1 MLAALLGLTA
11 AQTASPAVQPF
22 PVLTHAHQVS
32 ELTAEQARQAY
43 PVAIRGVVT
52 YADVTLGHAF
62 VQDTTGATFIY
73 FEPPTAQP
81 SLRVGQLVEVQG
93 VTTAGDFSSCV
104 KDGRFKILGEA
115 PLPRPKRLSFDQLI
129 TGRWVCYYAEVEGTI
144 RSGKAAVGSLE
155 FDLATQKG
163 RILVI
168 MQQYPDWQRSLV
180 GSRVLMLGPL
190 SALYNDHRQARGVK
204 LFVAGPQYVSVLR
217 PAPADPYSL
226 PVNPPSGIGRYDVT
240 SDLDAQIRV
249 RGTVAAIA
257 PGPLVYVSDKES
269 TVAVESYPSCSV
281 RPDELVDVVGFRG
294 LVDGKPGLVDAVCRS
309 LGRGAEL
316 KPGSVTA
323 REIVAS
329 QSEPSGDPTVFL
341 HNSTRYDLRLVRI
354 DGTLLQSSS
363 GPEGLTLVL
372 QSLET
377 EFTATFP
384 RLAGIPPAGPKV
396 GSLLRLIGLCVVTYD
411 SYSRPITFRILLRHP
426 SDIIVLSEPPWWTLQ
441 RLRVMLSLVLGAT
454 ITALGWIALLRLRV
468 KQQTATIRSH
478 ADRLEMLKQRAEA
491 ASRAKSEFLANMSH
505 EIRTPMNGVLGMTEL
520 ALDTDLNP
528 EQREYLEMVRSSA
541 DTLLTVIN
549 DILDFSK
556 IEAGKLDLDP
566 LPVRLR
572 ESLAKIVK
580 PLAVRARQKGL
591 ELLCDV
597 RPEVPEEI
605 VVDSARL
612 TQIVVNLLGNA
623 IKFTSQGEVEL
634 QVGVERAE
642 PGRVHLHFLV
652 RDTGVGIAPEKQ
664 ESIFQPF
671 IQGDGSTTRTF
682 GGTGLGLTISTK
694 LANMMGGRI
703 WVESQPGCGSR
714 FHFTIQAGIAGTGT
728 AGEEASGTFP
738 LEGLAVLVVDDN
750 AAQRRILAETL
761 ESRGMKP
768 VLAASGNEALA
779 RFEQAAVADA
789 GLGLVLL
796 DRHMPEIDGFAL
808 AERIRQ
814 REAFGSPPII
824 MLTSAGE
831 RGDAARCRQLGIA
844 ACLTKPVMQSQ
855 LMEAIRATLRLLG
868 SRSVPPGATAGHAL
882 PCGGSGLRILVAED
896 NPVNQVLVRRLM
908 ERHGCSVVGADSGR
922 RALEALERQTF
933 DLVLMDV
940 QMPTMD
946 GFEATSAIRERERV
960 TGQHLPVIAMTA
972 HAMAGDRERC
982 IAAGMDGYVAKPIR
996 ASELIKEIHR
1006 LCINSAV
1013 ALGPSDLRGENRPG
1027 LDSVSSPADDV
1038 S

>member
-1 MLAALLGLTA
+1 MVGRLPRGINPPQRRKVHAITTRDGLYDEIAFSVLEDDQGYLWMSCNRGVYRASKQELNDFADGKVKAIHCTPYGVTDGMASPECDGGFQPSAWKTRDGRLWFPTVKGVAVVDPKHLAPIPRPPTSLVEQVWGDDWPFSPQGTIIVPPGHGKIEFGYTGFNFLAPGDITFRYRLEGFDRDWVEAGTRRTAYYTNIPPGQYRFRVSARNRGGPWSEQESSIRIELRPHFYQQWLFYALMGLVLAALIITGHRVRVRQLNARQHELELHVEARTR
-11 AQTASPAVQPF
+11 QLNQRSKELEQEIAVRKR
-22 PVLTHAHQVS
+22 
-32 ELTAEQARQAY
+32 AEQ
-43 PVAIRGVVT
+43 
-52 YADVTLGHAF
+52 DSH
-62 VQDTTGATFIY
+62 
-73 FEPPTAQP
+73 
-81 SLRVGQLVEVQG
+81 
-93 VTTAGDFSSCV
+93 
-104 KDGRFKILGEA
+104 
-115 PLPRPKRLSFDQLI
+115 
-129 TGRWVCYYAEVEGTI
+129 
-144 RSGKAAVGSLE
+144 KA
-155 FDLATQKG
+155 K
-163 RILVI
+163 
-168 MQQYPDWQRSLV
+168 
-180 GSRVLMLGPL
+180 
-190 SALYNDHRQARGVK
+190 
-204 LFVAGPQYVSVLR
+204 
-217 PAPADPYSL
+217 
-226 PVNPPSGIGRYDVT
+226 
-240 SDLDAQIRV
+240 
-249 RGTVAAIA
+249 
-257 PGPLVYVSDKES
+257 
-269 TVAVESYPSCSV
+269 
-281 RPDELVDVVGFRG
+281 
-294 LVDGKPGLVDAVCRS
+294 
-309 LGRGAEL
+309 
-316 KPGSVTA
+316 
-323 REIVAS
+323 
-329 QSEPSGDPTVFL
+329 
-341 HNSTRYDLRLVRI
+341 
-354 DGTLLQSSS
+354 
-363 GPEGLTLVL
+363 
-372 QSLET
+372 
-377 EFTATFP
+377 
-384 RLAGIPPAGPKV
+384 
-396 GSLLRLIGLCVVTYD
+396 
-411 SYSRPITFRILLRHP
+411 
-426 SDIIVLSEPPWWTLQ
+426 
-441 RLRVMLSLVLGAT
+441 
-454 ITALGWIALLRLRV
+454 
-468 KQQTATIRSH
+468 
-478 ADRLEMLKQRAEA
+478 EA
-491 ASRAKSEFLANMSH
+491 ADMANRAKSEFLANMSH

-789 GLGLVLL
+789 GFGLVLL

-814 REAFGSPPII
+814 REVFGSPPII
-824 MLTSAGE
+824 LLTSAGE

-882 PCGGSGLRILVAED
+882 PCGGSGRRILVAED

-908 ERHGCSVVGADSGR
+908 ERHGCSVVVADSGR

-946 GFEATSAIRERERV
+946 GFEATAAIRERERV

-996 ASELIKEIHR
+996 ASELMKEIHR

-1013 ALGPSDLRGENRPG
+1013 ALGPSDPRGDNRPG